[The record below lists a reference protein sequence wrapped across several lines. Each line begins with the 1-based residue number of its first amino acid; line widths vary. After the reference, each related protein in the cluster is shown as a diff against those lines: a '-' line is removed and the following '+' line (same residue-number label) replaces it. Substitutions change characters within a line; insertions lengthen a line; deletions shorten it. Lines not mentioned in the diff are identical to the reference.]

1 MTVCGL
7 TVAFA
12 EANFCPEKLL
22 DSARKPSIATRPSR
36 QPIIF
41 RSRLGVPSPHHFSSA
56 DHRRLRVRCI
66 RLRVVPAYK
75 YTPYY
80 QYGQLSKSEPMRE
93 ELSGEDVLY
102 RLEFIAGDIDAYF
115 EDVAAQI
122 AVSADGIVSVTTDLL
137 QKDCDDRVK
146 RCLNSLDLFA
156 RKIPC

>member
-1 MTVCGL
+1 
-7 TVAFA
+7 
-12 EANFCPEKLL
+12 
-22 DSARKPSIATRPSR
+22 
-36 QPIIF
+36 
-41 RSRLGVPSPHHFSSA
+41 
-56 DHRRLRVRCI
+56 
-66 RLRVVPAYK
+66 
-75 YTPYY
+75 
-80 QYGQLSKSEPMRE
+80 MRE